1 MVAMPRTGIPVTS
14 HQSLATHNP
23 QNYTCGQLLEKDK
36 IKNFLLQNESKG
48 LIMQTSNSYW
58 WMKHVGESRKAYR
71 RSNTLRYLEGDST
84 VCGHTLESLIIRAPK
99 V

>member
-1 MVAMPRTGIPVTS
+1 MGP
-14 HQSLATHNP
+14 L
-23 QNYTCGQLLEKDK
+23 
-36 IKNFLLQNESKG
+36 G

-71 RSNTLRYLEGDST
+71 RSNTLRYLERGST
-84 VCGHTLESLIIRAPK
+84 ACGHTLESLIIRAPK

>member
-1 MVAMPRTGIPVTS
+1 MDGHSSHQSLVTS
-14 HQSLATHNP
+14 HQSLLASK
-23 QNYTCGQLLEKDK
+23 NYICGQLLEKDK
-36 IKNFLLQNESKG
+36 NENFLLQNESKG

-71 RSNTLRYLEGDST
+71 RSNTLRYLERGST
-84 VCGHTLESLIIRAPK
+84 ACGHTLESLIIRAPK